1 VDRGAE
7 GGHFRWVMNQAKKT
21 FFCERTGQ
29 ENFGHAWVLPI
40 SSQATLVAAP
50 EENEAAS
57 CSVDL

>member
-1 VDRGAE
+1 
-7 GGHFRWVMNQAKKT
+7 MNQAKKT